1 MLVTDGRRLI
11 TAEQHSVGG
20 HLLRI
25 GSTHT
30 AYQGGTGEVE
40 GTHWNGLN
48 EVVLQQENDALCGR
62 EVKDRENGRR
72 L

>member
-1 MLVTDGRRLI
+1 MLVTDGRRFL
-11 TAEQHSVGG
+11 TAAQHSVGG

-25 GSTHT
+25 GQAHT
-30 AYQGGTGEVE
+30 AHQRSTGEVE

-48 EVVLQQENDALCGR
+48 QVVLQQEDDALCGR
-62 EVKDRENGRR
+62 VVKDRENGWR